1 MQGLIAC
8 ECLQVL
14 LKHAVH
20 ALHMAKLVENSTGLI
35 DSVRTVLVPCVC
47 QLEGDLLVYLVTS
60 LPVRPLEK

>member
-47 QLEGDLLVYLVTS
+47 
-60 LPVRPLEK
+60 